1 MDEQQLNAEEYE
13 AQYRAES
20 YLPVY
25 PEGQI
30 VRAHRHVLEWELG
43 IGDGTMFDF
52 GCGGANNARYFAD
65 QGFVPFGCDSSAAAI
80 DHARRLLPEFA
91 DNFFVVSATEPQ
103 LLDRVAPGEV
113 DVFVSNQVL
122 YYLDDAGIHW
132 VAEQAA
138 EMLRPGGAF
147 VVSMMAPTC
156 WYSRFATGEQGD
168 FTRIEMQTARLKGTF
183 FINFKE
189 RDELPDLFQPF
200 RKLHIGFYN
209 LGQIREDEGPTD
221 HWLYI
226 GVKE

>member
-1 MDEQQLNAEEYE
+1 MQEEELNAAEYE

-20 YLPVY
+20 YLPIY

-43 IGDGTMFDF
+43 IDGGTMFDF
-52 GCGGANNARYFAD
+52 GCGGGNNARYFAD

-80 DHARRLLPEFA
+80 DHARRLLPDFA
-91 DNFFVVSATEPQ
+91 ANFFVVPPTSPKLLYQ
-103 LLDRVAPGEV
+103 LTTGGV

-122 YYLDDAGIHW
+122 YYLDDNGIRW
-132 VAEQAA
+132 VTEQAH

-156 WYSRFATGEQGD
+156 WYSKFATGVQGD
-168 FTRIEMQTARLKGTF
+168 FTRIEMQTPRLKGTS

-189 RDELPDLFQPF
+189 RDQLVALFEPF
-200 RKLHIGFYN
+200 RKLHIGSYN

-226 GVKE
+226 GVRD